1 MELSNNL
8 DEAISQ
14 AKSHLRRDIQ
24 VKLLVRHQ
32 GREFESST
40 VFIRKIVPEKLE
52 QIRKELVMRFGTNQ
66 FEKIYMEITKLVRK
80 VNCPNCNKEMRSNH
94 LFRHLKTCIKNKF
107 CPICQKDISEGS
119 INEHVEECGKT
130 YYPCNVCGKRF
141 NTATKRTTHE
151 MNIKNSKVK
160 ADKRFNTG
168 TTHEMNIKNSKVKAD
183 FGRFKIITIN
193 IQPDYLITLEVTLED
208 KVEHITDIL
217 NHEMKSSLKFY
228 ISAYVKINLDGG
240 KYIAEHFQIKATL
253 LTKAEIIEEEVK
265 SHCNIIHDKIEEYYK
280 RRNAREIV
288 DIKSIDI
295 MMTDYS

>member
-14 AKSHLRRDIQ
+14 AKSHLRRNIQ

-119 INEHVEECGKT
+119 INEHVEECRKT

-141 NTATKRTTHE
+141 NTATKR
-151 MNIKNSKVK
+151 
-160 ADKRFNTG
+160 

-193 IQPDYLITLEVTLED
+193 IQPDYLITLED

-228 ISAYVKINLDGG
+228 ISAYVKMNLDGW
-240 KYIAEHFQIKATL
+240 KYIAEHFQSKAIL

>member
-1 MELSNNL
+1 M
-8 DEAISQ
+8 IG
-14 AKSHLRRDIQ
+14 KIIIHLMT
-24 VKLLVRHQ
+24 
-32 GREFESST
+32 S
-40 VFIRKIVPEKLE
+40 KIKA
-52 QIRKELVMRFGTNQ
+52 
-66 FEKIYMEITKLVRK
+66 RK
-80 VNCPNCNKEMRSNH
+80 VNCPSCTKSMYNYN
-94 LFRHLKTCIKNKF
+94 LQRHLKTCIKNKF

-160 ADKRFNTG
+160 AD
-168 TTHEMNIKNSKVKAD
+168 

-193 IQPDYLITLEVTLED
+193 IQPDYLITLED

-217 NHEMKSSLKFY
+217 NHEMKTSLKFY

-240 KYIAEHFQIKATL
+240 KYIAEHFQSKATL

-265 SHCNIIHDKIEEYYK
+265 SHCNIVHDKIEEYYK

-295 MMTDYS
+295 MMADYS

>member
-14 AKSHLRRDIQ
+14 AKSHLRRNIQ

-119 INEHVEECGKT
+119 INEHVEECRKT

-141 NTATKRTTHE
+141 NTATKR
-151 MNIKNSKVK
+151 
-160 ADKRFNTG
+160 

-228 ISAYVKINLDGG
+228 ISAYVKMNLDGG
-240 KYIAEHFQIKATL
+240 EYIAEHFQSKAIL

-295 MMTDYS
+295 TMVDYS

>member
-160 ADKRFNTG
+160 AD
-168 TTHEMNIKNSKVKAD
+168 

-193 IQPDYLITLEVTLED
+193 IQPDYLITLEVALED

-228 ISAYVKINLDGG
+228 ISAYVKINLDG
-240 KYIAEHFQIKATL
+240 KYIAEHFQSKATL

-295 MMTDYS
+295 MMADYS

>member
-14 AKSHLRRDIQ
+14 AKSRLRRNIQ

-80 VNCPNCNKEMRSNH
+80 VKCPNCNKEMRSNH

-160 ADKRFNTG
+160 AD
-168 TTHEMNIKNSKVKAD
+168 

-193 IQPDYLITLEVTLED
+193 IQPDYLITLED

-217 NHEMKSSLKFY
+217 NHEMKTSLKFY

-240 KYIAEHFQIKATL
+240 KYIAEHFQSKATL

-265 SHCNIIHDKIEEYYK
+265 SHCNIVHDKIEEYYK

-295 MMTDYS
+295 MMVDYS

>member
-14 AKSHLRRDIQ
+14 AKSHLRRNIQ

-119 INEHVEECGKT
+119 INEHVEECRKT

-141 NTATKRTTHE
+141 NTATKR
-151 MNIKNSKVK
+151 
-160 ADKRFNTG
+160 

-193 IQPDYLITLEVTLED
+193 IQPDYLITLED

-228 ISAYVKINLDGG
+228 ISAYVKMNLDGG
-240 KYIAEHFQIKATL
+240 EYIAEHFQSKAIL

>member
-14 AKSHLRRDIQ
+14 AKSHLRRNIQ

-119 INEHVEECGKT
+119 INEHVEECRKT

-141 NTATKRTTHE
+141 NTATKR
-151 MNIKNSKVK
+151 
-160 ADKRFNTG
+160 

-193 IQPDYLITLEVTLED
+193 IQPDYLITLED
-208 KVEHITDIL
+208 KLEHITDIL

-228 ISAYVKINLDGG
+228 ISAYVKMNLDGG
-240 KYIAEHFQIKATL
+240 KYIAEHFQSKATL

-295 MMTDYS
+295 MMADYS

>member
-14 AKSHLRRDIQ
+14 AKSHLRRNIQ

-66 FEKIYMEITKLVRK
+66 FEKMYMEITKLVRK

-160 ADKRFNTG
+160 AD
-168 TTHEMNIKNSKVKAD
+168 

-193 IQPDYLITLEVTLED
+193 IQPDYLITLED

-217 NHEMKSSLKFY
+217 NHEMKTSLKFY

-240 KYIAEHFQIKATL
+240 KYIAEHFQSKATL

-265 SHCNIIHDKIEEYYK
+265 SHCNIVHNKIEEYYK

-295 MMTDYS
+295 MMADYS